1 MVIFRL
7 SSPVFSMVIRIAPSR
22 AFAKVKIVVDTLLV
36 IGAVACC
43 YIFFGRWIWSVVGPG
58 TLFAM
63 LFVGFVVKVL
73 TPRVRWFDTL
83 LESPRYAGGLLAKA
97 LKRKD

>member
-1 MVIFRL
+1 MGLVTGR
-7 SSPVFSMVIRIAPSR
+7 P
-22 AFAKVKIVVDTLLV
+22 FAKVKIAVDTVLV

-43 YIFFGRWIWSVVGPG
+43 YTFFGRWIWSVVGPG

-83 LESPRYAGGLLAKA
+83 LESPRYAVGLLAKA
-97 LKRKD
+97 LRYKD

>member
-1 MVIFRL
+1 
-7 SSPVFSMVIRIAPSR
+7 
-22 AFAKVKIVVDTLLV
+22 
-36 IGAVACC
+36 
-43 YIFFGRWIWSVVGPG
+43 
-58 TLFAM
+58 M

-83 LESPRYAGGLLAKA
+83 LESPRYAVGLLAKA